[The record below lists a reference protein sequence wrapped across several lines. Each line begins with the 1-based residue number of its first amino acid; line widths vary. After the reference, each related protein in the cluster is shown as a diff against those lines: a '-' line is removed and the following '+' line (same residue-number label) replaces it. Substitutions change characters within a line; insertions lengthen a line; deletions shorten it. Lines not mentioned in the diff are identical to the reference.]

1 MLKEMKI
8 ENFALIDN
16 LNLEF
21 KKGFTVISGETGS
34 GKSILIDAICFILG
48 FKFNKNIVRNGEE
61 KTVVEAVFD
70 IDHEK
75 INKILEENGISI
87 DDYLFIRREG
97 YLNGKSIVRING
109 KTVTNNILKLISKYL
124 MDIHTQHQNYELLN
138 NSKHI
143 NYLDKYI
150 GSNIN
155 FDSYLK
161 IYKEWIFV
169 KSKIDEIKNSKLNES
184 YIDYVKFQINE
195 LDKANLI
202 VEEDEELESKIKLL
216 NNSEKISKIINQ
228 SMDNLKYKEENS
240 INTNLMN
247 VIKSLKTVDYIL
259 DDVKNIVDRLE
270 NIYYDLESI
279 FDDVKSIGDD
289 IHFDLNEFD
298 NINSRIYFIN
308 SLKKKF
314 NKATVKDL
322 IDYNEELHIYLD
334 EVLNQESILEN
345 LQNQEKNLYDEL
357 CFEANKISDIR
368 EKYSKRIEEEIIS
381 ELNYMGMENIVF
393 KIDITKDSEFGL
405 LGNDNVNF
413 FISTNKGE
421 PLKNLS
427 KIVSGGEL
435 SRIMLALKI
444 VFLGNEPISGIIFDE
459 IDTGVSGKIA
469 QKVGEKMYYLSS
481 RCQVF
486 CITHLPQIASLSDNH
501 YVATKKIENEKTY
514 TEVKIIN
521 FDEKINEIA
530 KMIGGENVTESAFIS
545 AKELIGN
552 KKLIE

>member
-270 NIYYDLESI
+270 SIYYDLESI
-279 FDDVKSIGDD
+279 FDDVKSIGDN

-308 SLKKKF
+308 S
-314 NKATVKDL
+314 
-322 IDYNEELHIYLD
+322 
-334 EVLNQESILEN
+334 
-345 LQNQEKNLYDEL
+345 
-357 CFEANKISDIR
+357 R
-368 EKYSKRIEEEIIS
+368 
-381 ELNYMGMENIVF
+381 
-393 KIDITKDSEFGL
+393 
-405 LGNDNVNF
+405 
-413 FISTNKGE
+413 
-421 PLKNLS
+421 
-427 KIVSGGEL
+427 
-435 SRIMLALKI
+435 LKI
-444 VFLGNEPISGIIFDE
+444 LLIIMKNYIF
-459 IDTGVSGKIA
+459 TWMK
-469 QKVGEKMYYLSS
+469 
-481 RCQVF
+481 F
-486 CITHLPQIASLSDNH
+486 
-501 YVATKKIENEKTY
+501 
-514 TEVKIIN
+514 
-521 FDEKINEIA
+521 
-530 KMIGGENVTESAFIS
+530 
-545 AKELIGN
+545 
-552 KKLIE
+552 

>member
-270 NIYYDLESI
+270 SIYYDLESI

-334 EVLNQESILEN
+334 EVLNQESILKN